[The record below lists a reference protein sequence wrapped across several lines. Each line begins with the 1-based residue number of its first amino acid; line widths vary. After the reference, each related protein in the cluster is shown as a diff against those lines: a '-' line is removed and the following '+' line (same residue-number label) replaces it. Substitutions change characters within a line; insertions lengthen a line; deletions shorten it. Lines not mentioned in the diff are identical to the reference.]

1 MPAKILNADAEHQV
15 PRVVLRFFAGK
26 PAPTAIRELADIIN
40 GNQSSG
46 SFTSCPRKG
55 ERMLKDFLSSG
66 VPNAHITT
74 RQRLTS
80 LLDLPRLYRTIDA
93 DPAIVGAGVVH
104 ISSDYRVTVLREF
117 VPLCSIKPKRV
128 ILREV
133 TGVMTANQYAKLAAS
148 SPRES
153 NLLIEAT
160 GMTFSCAG
168 AIIGV
173 TVATAGVASAPLSG
187 GASLAVTRIAYT
199 AAAASGLQCLNG
211 VWRTYTELT
220 NPAENDYYDSL
231 SWYQAMSIALDGIS
245 LVGAGSTTFI
255 TVKTVMTIKSTTDRN
270 LTDILRSMSRQERA
284 KLTDEVLRLKNPRH
298 PREIIRLKQ
307 LAGTLPKRYSNAQLR
322 RDILTQI
329 ADQIGAAIAVT
340 GSSIS
345 GNINHI
351 VIALYEEFSSHDQ

>member
-1 MPAKILNADAEHQV
+1 MPAKNVNADTEHQV
-15 PRVVLRFFAGK
+15 PRVALRFFAGK

-104 ISSDYRVTVLREF
+104 ISSDYRVTVLR
-117 VPLCSIKPKRV
+117 
-128 ILREV
+128 
-133 TGVMTANQYAKLAAS
+133 
-148 SPRES
+148 
-153 NLLIEAT
+153 
-160 GMTFSCAG
+160 
-168 AIIGV
+168 
-173 TVATAGVASAPLSG
+173 
-187 GASLAVTRIAYT
+187 
-199 AAAASGLQCLNG
+199 
-211 VWRTYTELT
+211 
-220 NPAENDYYDSL
+220 
-231 SWYQAMSIALDGIS
+231 
-245 LVGAGSTTFI
+245 
-255 TVKTVMTIKSTTDRN
+255 
-270 LTDILRSMSRQERA
+270 
-284 KLTDEVLRLKNPRH
+284 LKNPRH

-307 LAGTLPKRYSNAQLR
+307 LVGTLPKRYSNAQLR